1 MKIQTTAL
9 AVLSA
14 LGIVTSEVH
23 KPRRNLRRGDAGF
36 KTKSKSRNAQS
47 IFFPS
52 SGTSATAPKAPTT
65 PPRPAQK
72 NVVFLLVDDVSSER
86 FPETG
91 NAALKGKLPGFTELK
106 EDGMIFYPYHYSS
119 SSICAPAQAGLFAA
133 MEPGNLGAH
142 QQFAS
147 NEYAGK
153 RNYKPVPPPE
163 VQFIPEK
170 LRGMGYYTTGGGK
183 LDYQVADV
191 IPTFYTKILGGTYTN
206 INGYM
211 EQAWTPAIEMGVP
224 FLTVLNMMDNHENL
238 STMKRENPIELTDS
252 LTQEPPDLPN
262 GKFGYATDQNLN
274 FRVKLGEEP
283 EFAKVAN
290 LDGFWDNNIDITGY
304 NGDFDETTLNQAD
317 ESLPDYVPEEIG
329 IQSLWAREY
338 DLLRNVDWR
347 IGQVVKR
354 LKEEGIYDDTAI
366 FIFGDH
372 GSAHYKGKTMIQI
385 QSTRAPL
392 WVKLPKDV
400 PLSPSIVK
408 GADGY
413 NEDPRLMAMK
423 DTYPTLMSILGIEP
437 EPWMEGVAKA
447 GMYEDVD
454 FEYDA
459 LFSMVA
465 RESTIQGWKSFA
477 AYNKEFYYQYHTLT
491 MEAIEAREA
500 TGLSTA
506 AEIAD
511 AKHDSLYA
519 NRYAAFKSPTFAR
532 LKRLMYINA
541 ENSAY
546 PDQYRFL
553 CADDARPPSEV
564 LFDLRT
570 DKYARTN
577 LLREYIYT
585 PVYGTTMQT
594 WGNFVEKVTLD
605 YGPQDLSRLDDYQLE
620 NYNSLKSA
628 LMEWIDGLNYV
639 TSELDWDDGLY
650 GEENKMALQ
659 FWPDGTQPPTADI
672 EMDEETGE
680 LSCESEGAVFR
691 YSVNSLEE
699 RTECESLGPTAKD
712 EIEVMTPYD
721 SGLPVIDY
729 VSARNGRSYKG
740 YLYDDASGRGL
751 TTTYFLGALT
761 DCKIFVSEDGTF
773 MEGDCPS
780 FDAFAFDTRDGQW
793 NDETQTWDGVDP
805 DTGEWL
811 IDPVTVFDEET
822 SEWNFESLGPYIF
835 GPKRDRVYTG
845 LNDDGTPFVSDR
857 PQDTPMNRPGKPAP
871 KYWVTDEDVTKNP
884 AVKPSVSFE
893 FLGWQLIRGE
903 FTAEN
908 DPPELNTNTKG
919 SYAWTIETRFTSITN
934 KSNFEFGFSSFNYE
948 CLFWLVGTTV
958 PLDFSAGDPNLY
970 VFAQAI
976 RKGFSDG
983 AFKEIVLSP
992 PVQPTV

>member
-9 AVLSA
+9 TVLSVLSLA
-14 LGIVTSEVH
+14 TAEVH

-47 IFFPS
+47 VFFPAPEEAGKS
-52 SGTSATAPKAPTT
+52 S
-65 PPRPAQK
+65 PPRPEQK
-72 NVVFLLVDDVSSER
+72 NVVVLLIDDVSTER

-91 NAALKGKLPGFTELK
+91 NAALKGKLPGLTELK
-106 EDGMIFYPYHYSS
+106 EDGAVFYPHFYSS
-119 SSICAPAQAGLFAA
+119 SSICAPAQSGLFAA
-133 MEPGNLGAH
+133 MEPGNLGGQ

-147 NEYAGK
+147 NEYPGK
-153 RNYKPVPPPE
+153 RSYKTVPPPE
-163 VQFIPEK
+163 VQFIPEY
-170 LRGMGYYTTGGGK
+170 LRAMGYYTTGGGK

-238 STMKRENPIELTDS
+238 STMKRENPIELSDS
-252 LTQEPPDLPN
+252 LTQEAPDDLPN
-262 GKFGYATDQNLN
+262 GKFGYATDKNLN
-274 FRVKLGEEP
+274 FRLKLGEDP
-283 EFAKVAN
+283 EFTPVAK
-290 LDGFWDNNIDITGY
+290 LDSFWDFNVDITGY
-304 NGDFDETTLNQAD
+304 NGDFDESTLNYAD
-317 ESLPDYVPEEIG
+317 DSLPDYVPEEIG

-347 IGQVVKR
+347 IGQVIKR
-354 LKEEGIYDDTAI
+354 LKEEDVYDDTVI
-366 FIFGDH
+366 LIFGDH

-385 QSTRAPL
+385 QSTKTPL

-400 PLSPSIVK
+400 PVSPNVVT
-408 GADGY
+408 GEDGY
-413 NEDPRLMAMK
+413 NEDNRLMPMK
-423 DTYPTLMSILGIEP
+423 DAYPTLMSILGIEP

-454 FEYDA
+454 FDYDA

-465 RESTIQGWKSFA
+465 RESSLQGWKSFA
-477 AYNKEFYYQYHTLT
+477 AYNKEFYYQLHTLT
-491 MEAIEAREA
+491 LEVIEEREA
-500 TGLSTA
+500 SGLSSA
-506 AEIAD
+506 AVIED
-511 AKHDSLYA
+511 AKHDALYA

-541 ENSAY
+541 ENDSY

-570 DKYARTN
+570 DKWARTN

-605 YGPQDLSRLDDYQLE
+605 YGPQDLTRLDDYQLE
-620 NYNSLKSA
+620 NYNSLRSA
-628 LMEWIDGLNYV
+628 LLEWVDDLTYV
-639 TSELDWDDGLY
+639 TSGVDWEDGLY
-650 GEENKMALQ
+650 GEENKMAIQ
-659 FWPDGTQPPTADI
+659 MWPDGTQPPTADVDI
-672 EMDEETGE
+672 DEETGE
-680 LSCESEGAVFR
+680 MSCETEGSVFR
-691 YSVNSLEE
+691 YSVNSLED
-699 RTECESLGPTAKD
+699 RTKCEALGPTAKE

-721 SGLPVIDY
+721 SGIELTDY
-729 VSARNGRSYKG
+729 VSLRNGRSYKG
-740 YLYDDASGRGL
+740 YIYDDPSGRGL
-751 TTTYFLGALT
+751 STVYFLGALT
-761 DCKIFVSEDGTF
+761 DCSIFVSEDGTF
-773 MEGDCPS
+773 MEGNSPD

-805 DTGEWL
+805 DTGEWT
-811 IDPVTVFDEET
+811 IDPVTVYDEET
-822 SEWNFESLGPYIF
+822 MEWNFESLGPYIF
-835 GPKRDRVYTG
+835 GPKRTQVYTG
-845 LNDDGTPFVSDR
+845 LNPDGSPFVSSR
-857 PQDTPMNRPGKPAP
+857 PQDTPMNRAGNPPP
-871 KYWVTDEDVTKNP
+871 KYWATDEDVNKTP

-903 FTAEN
+903 FTGVD

-919 SYAWTIETRFTSITN
+919 SFGWTIETRFTSITN
-934 KSNFEFGFSSFNYE
+934 KSNFEFVFSSFNYE
-948 CLFWLVGTTV
+948 CLFWNVGTTV
-958 PLDFSAGDPNLY
+958 PLDFSIGDPDIY
-970 VFAQAI
+970 VFGQAI
-976 RKGFSDG
+976 RKGYSDG
-983 AFKEIVLSP
+983 EFKEIVLSP
-992 PVQPTV
+992 A